1 MTIVVKTVSYFF
13 KEFQMKKRVLAYFF
27 CIILFLMMTLS
38 SCMTIKPIKQPMSK
52 YSSIIEVISTTKDE
66 LWLKAN
72 AWCVDS
78 FRNSKSV
85 IQYSDK
91 EAGIIQGK
99 FSSKHNGYFY
109 QYVQTTFSIELKDN
123 KARITFYDPL
133 RIILGDI
140 MFGIYSSTK
149 EVPVYKSDA
158 KLMERVLADWLSL
171 ENTFRYTLKH
181 NKNDNW

>member
-1 MTIVVKTVSYFF
+1 
-13 KEFQMKKRVLAYFF
+13 
-27 CIILFLMMTLS
+27 MTL
-38 SCMTIKPIKQPMSK
+38 T
-52 YSSIIEVISTTKDE
+52 
-66 LWLKAN
+66 
-72 AWCVDS
+72 
-78 FRNSKSV
+78 
-85 IQYSDK
+85 
-91 EAGIIQGK
+91 
-99 FSSKHNGYFY
+99 
-109 QYVQTTFSIELKDN
+109 KDN